1 MYNNIEQAISILTFL
16 HIYEV
21 AFQEKKARSQ
31 KELDRADAANSKR
44 DEREDEEYKYN
55 LRMKRRQEE
64 LSFQQNAN
72 NDQSLWQHNQQV
84 LKAQLQERE
93 SCHDYDQFKKRKRV
107 KFVQR
112 EGFLDGM
119 HDRNMDLVSEKSYAK
134 VTLSRLE
141 RRRKKAASSSS
152 SSSPSATM
160 ILGSTAAA
168 TASASAA
175 AGGGVAAAASAAA
188 AGGAAAEN
196 SDNSSESESE
206 CDSDG
211 NDKDCNEDYT
221 KHFAS

>member
-1 MYNNIEQAISILTFL
+1 
-16 HIYEV
+16 
-21 AFQEKKARSQ
+21 
-31 KELDRADAANSKR
+31 
-44 DEREDEEYKYN
+44 
-55 LRMKRRQEE
+55 MKRRQEE

-152 SSSPSATM
+152 SSSSSSATM

-188 AGGAAAEN
+188 AGRAAAEN
-196 SDNSSESESE
+196 SDSSESESE
-206 CDSDG
+206 SDSDG

>member
-1 MYNNIEQAISILTFL
+1 
-16 HIYEV
+16 
-21 AFQEKKARSQ
+21 
-31 KELDRADAANSKR
+31 
-44 DEREDEEYKYN
+44 
-55 LRMKRRQEE
+55 MKRRQEE

-134 VTLSRLE
+134 VTLSKQE
-141 RRRKKAASSSS
+141 RRRKKAALSSSS
-152 SSSPSATM
+152 SSSSATM
-160 ILGSTAAA
+160 ILGSTAVA

-188 AGGAAAEN
+188 AAAGAAAEN
-196 SDNSSESESE
+196 SDSSDSESES
-206 CDSDG
+206 DSDG
-211 NDKDCNEDYT
+211 DDKDRSEDFT
-221 KHFAS
+221 NHFAS